1 MDDFSPE
8 EMREFNENLNSMN
21 ASLGTLSGNLDILS
35 RTLNDTSNSL
45 NKSAEELEKTAE
57 RTSIAET
64 KKGEKT
70 AQAND
75 DIEATAKKMAGA
87 LRIATGAVVSFSG
100 ALVSGV
106 EGFDKY
112 SQAVSGFGDSA
123 KQTGDALG
131 GFGKVI
137 GNAVNIITEFTV
149 ITMKQADAQNQ
160 FAKEMNRMGAIVDTT
175 TQELAEQARAAG
187 ASAGDLAEMSVMITQ
202 SSQALA
208 SFGAGTSEG
217 LSNLM
222 EVFALSDE
230 QERTMRR
237 YGYTLREA
245 QEQQLYYIELQ
256 RTSGINMQ
264 AREMT
269 EQDVRI
275 KSLQYAK
282 TLNTLSELTG
292 IQAGQLKEEQAA
304 VQADLRNKIR
314 NMRDQNDIERLKKQL
329 DGNITA
335 EKRASIEAEIKA
347 REQEVQVRLDAGNQ
361 FAGLLGKDMAA
372 KVMNV
377 IGTGAFDENTKELA
391 NLGLNAAE
399 LKDRFA
405 GLTAGSDEYRQAV
418 AETTGELVGGVRRNV
433 DRFGKSME
441 LAANASEIGAAVGIN
456 DTTTDRSMKFMS
468 EEDAVNRVLESF
480 DEVAE
485 STEKGKDA
493 QKDLAAELQV
503 FETNVRTSADEFL
516 NAINPFTGA
525 LGLGTLALGGFTLA
539 LGVATTSLYGM
550 AGSGAGSG
558 ILDMFTGGKGGKVG
572 RGLGAAKNF
581 LTKGA
586 TRFAA
591 PLAAGMSIYSGFSE
605 ASEGR
610 DEADAQLNEVLLA
623 EDSSKAEIQ
632 RAKEQH
638 EIDTKQANRGG
649 AGTAIG
655 GTGGAIAGAA
665 AGAAIGSFI
674 PIIGTAIGGI
684 IGGAL
689 GAYGGAKGG
698 SAIAE
703 NYLSPED
710 LKMYEASDAEYALMT
725 DEEKDKYNEIR
736 DAIKEQ
742 TRLQEEEAERLE
754 KAYNDNYEEIK
765 KIGLYDKDLLGNSEV
780 NFEMLAQ
787 MRDDGSL
794 SQEMLEAMLYDN
806 DLSEA
811 DTALV
816 QKQLDLMK
824 ANAEKDEE
832 KDKKEKE
839 VAEVKEPD
847 ENSGRTLD
855 MSPENLAKIFEADL
869 KATAK
874 RDAEEQAEKERVAVV
889 KAKEEAVKEQITP
902 EVVANALKETGT
914 GAPEGLVDTEQ
925 LLATTK
931 VVEDMVAVAD
941 TTAKTLVTSD
951 LEKKLDGDQGSK
963 KHEDFMAR
971 KEERLAK
978 KLEEGDFKNDTQKEA
993 LERQLAKTR
1002 DIQQERGY
1010 ASNMLPDGVTVDE
1023 VSGKFRA
1030 SAAQVGEDGTQVM
1043 AQLFDNLDEA
1053 KEYTQSDPYATEA
1066 GQALRSELDA
1076 NFAEMMGEV
1085 DASGAALGAPVVDIA
1100 PEPTEDDD
1108 FHYQKDT
1115 GDGQLAQTDTGSGEM
1130 TEYEKRSLALQE
1142 QQIAKLAR
1150 IDNATTETADGT
1162 QKIAINSSV

>member
-21 ASLGTLSGNLDILS
+21 ASLGALNSGLQNLSN
-35 RTLNDTSNSL
+35 TLNQTAQT
-45 NKSAEELEKTAE
+45 NKQSAEENEKSSEKT
-57 RTSIAET
+57 SKAET
-64 KKGEKT
+64 KKTESFNKASDQIETT
-70 AQAND
+70 AD
-75 DIEATAKKMAGA
+75 KMAGA

-106 EGFDKY
+106 DGFDKY
-112 SQAVSGFGDSA
+112 TRAVSGFGDSA
-123 KQTGDALG
+123 KRTGDALG

-137 GNAVNIITEFTV
+137 GNAVNIITEFAV
-149 ITMKQADAQNQ
+149 VTMKQADAQNQ

-175 TQELAEQARAAG
+175 TQGLADQARAAG
-187 ASAGDLAEMSVMITQ
+187 ASAGDLQELAVIITQ

-217 LSNLM
+217 TAKML
-222 EVFALSDE
+222 EVFRLSDD
-230 QERTMRR
+230 QEREMRR
-237 YGYTLREA
+237 YGLTLREA
-245 QEQQLYYIELQ
+245 QEQQAYYIELQ

-282 TLNTLSELTG
+282 TLTTLSELTG

-314 NMRDQNDIERLKKQL
+314 NIRDQNDIERLKKQL

-399 LKDRFA
+399 LKERFA
-405 GLTAGSDEYRQAV
+405 GLTAGSDEYKQAV

-441 LAANASEIGAAVGIN
+441 LAANAGEIGAAVGIN
-456 DTTTDRSMKFMS
+456 DRTTDTARLFASQD
-468 EEDAVNRVLESF
+468 EATNRVLKSF
-480 DEVAE
+480 DKVSEATQEGVD
-485 STEKGKDA
+485 T

-503 FETNVRTSADEFL
+503 FETNVRTAADEFL
-516 NAINPFTGA
+516 NSINPFTGG
-525 LGLGTLALGGFTLA
+525 LGLGTLALGGFTIA
-539 LGVATTSLYGM
+539 LGTATMALYGM

-558 ILDMFTGGKGGKVG
+558 MLDMFTGGRGGGGKRA

-581 LTKGA
+581 LTKGVS
-586 TRFAA
+586 RFAA
-591 PLAAGMSIYSGFSE
+591 PLAAGMSIYSGVSE
-605 ASEGR
+605 ASDGR
-610 DEADAQLNEVLLA
+610 EQADAQLNEVLLA

-638 EIDTKQANRGG
+638 EIDTKQANRKG

-655 GTGGAIAGAA
+655 GAGGALAGAA

-689 GAYGGAKGG
+689 GAWGGSSAG

-710 LKMYEASDAEYALMT
+710 LKMYEASDAEVALMSP
-725 DEEKDKYNEIR
+725 EEREKYDEIR

-742 TRLQEEEAERLE
+742 TRLQEEEATRLE
-754 KAYNDNYEEIK
+754 KAYNDNYEEIQ
-765 KIGLYDKDLLGNSEV
+765 KIGLYDKDLVGNSEV

-787 MRDDGSL
+787 MRDDGTL
-794 SQEMLEAMLYDN
+794 SAEMLETMLYDN
-806 DLSEA
+806 DLSEKDA
-811 DTALV
+811 ELV
-816 QKQLDLMK
+816 QQQLDLMK
-824 ANAEKDEE
+824 ANAEKDEVKE
-832 KDKKEKE
+832 KD
-839 VAEVKEPD
+839 VAEVKEEEVD
-847 ENSGRTLD
+847 GRTLD
-855 MSPENLAKIFEADL
+855 MSPENLAKIFEADI
-869 KATAK
+869 K
-874 RDAEEQAEKERVAVV
+874 AEEKRNAEKQAEQLALAQ
-889 KAKEEAVKEQITP
+889 AKEETVTEQITP
-902 EVVANALKETGT
+902 EVVANALKETGS
-914 GAPEGLVDTEQ
+914 GAPTSEVIDTEQ
-925 LLATTK
+925 LLATTQ
-931 VVEDMVAVAD
+931 VVENMIAD
-941 TTAKTLVTSD
+941 AGQFTGAPALEEITTTAESIPID
-951 LEKKLDGDQGSK
+951 SI
-963 KHEDFMAR
+963 
-971 KEERLAK
+971 
-978 KLEEGDFKNDTQKEA
+978 LEEVKVSSSKVATLIESPAIKKAITTEPMNEATKEFIA
-993 LERQLAKTR
+993 WADSDEGKAEIAQNEAERAEKMAEMKTSAEDQMLSKEDAYREVLASGEYKG
-1002 DIQQERGY
+1002 EA
-1010 ASNMLPDGVTVDE
+1010 ASESIM
-1023 VSGKFRA
+1023 
-1030 SAAQVGEDGTQVM
+1030 
-1043 AQLFDNLDEA
+1043 
-1053 KEYTQSDPYATEA
+1053 
-1066 GQALRSELDA
+1066 GQAEKYLATIDETKKSRMAMDSPL
-1076 NFAEMMGEV
+1076 NTP
-1085 DASGAALGAPVVDIA
+1085 LVDIS
-1100 PEPTEDDD
+1100 PEPTEEDSVAGGKTAD
-1108 FHYQKDT
+1108 
-1115 GDGQLAQTDTGSGEM
+1115 QLAQNATDIKEM
-1130 TEYEKRSLALQE
+1130 TEYEKQSLALQE
-1142 QQIAKLAR
+1142 QQIMRLAR
-1150 IDNATTETADGT
+1150 IENSTLETADGT

>member
-21 ASLGTLSGNLDILS
+21 ASLGALNSGLQNLSN
-35 RTLNDTSNSL
+35 TLNQTAQT
-45 NKSAEELEKTAE
+45 NKQSAEENEKSSEKT
-57 RTSIAET
+57 SKAET
-64 KKGEKT
+64 KKTESFNKASDQIETT
-70 AQAND
+70 AD
-75 DIEATAKKMAGA
+75 KMAGA

-106 EGFDKY
+106 DGFDKY
-112 SQAVSGFGDSA
+112 TRAVSGFGDSA
-123 KQTGDALG
+123 KRTGDALG

-137 GNAVNIITEFTV
+137 GNAVNIITEFAV
-149 ITMKQADAQNQ
+149 VTMKQADAQNQ

-175 TQELAEQARAAG
+175 TQGLADQARAAG
-187 ASAGDLAEMSVMITQ
+187 ASAGDLQELTVIITQ

-217 LSNLM
+217 TAKML
-222 EVFALSDE
+222 EVFRLSDD
-230 QERTMRR
+230 QEREMRR
-237 YGYTLREA
+237 YGLTLREA
-245 QEQQLYYIELQ
+245 QEQQAYYIELQ

-282 TLNTLSELTG
+282 TLTTLSELTG

-314 NMRDQNDIERLKKQL
+314 NIRDQNDIERLKKQL

-399 LKDRFA
+399 LKERFA
-405 GLTAGSDEYRQAV
+405 GLTAGSDEYKQAV

-441 LAANASEIGAAVGIN
+441 LAANAGEIGAAVGIN
-456 DTTTDRSMKFMS
+456 DRTTDTARLFASQD
-468 EEDAVNRVLESF
+468 EATNRVLKSF
-480 DEVAE
+480 DKVSEATQEGVD
-485 STEKGKDA
+485 T

-503 FETNVRTSADEFL
+503 FETNVRTAADEFL
-516 NAINPFTGA
+516 NSINPFTGG
-525 LGLGTLALGGFTLA
+525 LGLGTLALGGFTIA
-539 LGVATTSLYGM
+539 LGTATMALYGM

-558 ILDMFTGGKGGKVG
+558 MLDMFTGGRGGGGKRA

-581 LTKGA
+581 LTKGVS
-586 TRFAA
+586 RFAA
-591 PLAAGMSIYSGFSE
+591 PLAAGMSIYSGVSE
-605 ASEGR
+605 ASDGR
-610 DEADAQLNEVLLA
+610 EQADAQLNEVLLA

-638 EIDTKQANRGG
+638 EIDTKQANRKG

-655 GTGGAIAGAA
+655 GAGGALAGAA

-689 GAYGGAKGG
+689 GAWGGSSAG

-710 LKMYEASDAEYALMT
+710 LKMYEASDAEVALMSP
-725 DEEKDKYNEIR
+725 EEREKYDEIR

-742 TRLQEEEAERLE
+742 TRLQEEEATRLE
-754 KAYNDNYEEIK
+754 KAYNDNYEEIQ
-765 KIGLYDKDLLGNSEV
+765 KIGLYDKDLVGNSEV

-787 MRDDGSL
+787 MRDDGTL
-794 SQEMLEAMLYDN
+794 SAEMLETMLYDN
-806 DLSEA
+806 DLSEKDA
-811 DTALV
+811 ELV
-816 QKQLDLMK
+816 QQQLDLMK
-824 ANAEKDEE
+824 ANAEKDEVKE
-832 KDKKEKE
+832 KD
-839 VAEVKEPD
+839 VAEVKEEEVD
-847 ENSGRTLD
+847 GRTLD
-855 MSPENLAKIFEADL
+855 MSPENLAKIFEADI
-869 KATAK
+869 K
-874 RDAEEQAEKERVAVV
+874 AEEKRNAEKQAEQLALAQ
-889 KAKEEAVKEQITP
+889 AKEETVTEQNTP
-902 EVVANALKETGT
+902 EVVANALKETGS
-914 GAPEGLVDTEQ
+914 GAPTSEVIDTEQ
-925 LLATTK
+925 LLATTQ
-931 VVEDMVAVAD
+931 VVENMIAD
-941 TTAKTLVTSD
+941 AGQFTGAPALEEITTTAESIPID
-951 LEKKLDGDQGSK
+951 SI
-963 KHEDFMAR
+963 
-971 KEERLAK
+971 
-978 KLEEGDFKNDTQKEA
+978 LEEVKVSSSKVATLIESPAIKKAITTEPMNEATKEFIA
-993 LERQLAKTR
+993 WADSDEGKAEIAQNEAERAEK
-1002 DIQQERGY
+1002 
-1010 ASNMLPDGVTVDE
+1010 M
-1023 VSGKFRA
+1023 
-1030 SAAQVGEDGTQVM
+1030 
-1043 AQLFDNLDEA
+1043 
-1053 KEYTQSDPYATEA
+1053 
-1066 GQALRSELDA
+1066 
-1076 NFAEMMGEV
+1076 AEMKTSAEDQMLSKEDAYREV
-1085 DASGAALGAPVVDIA
+1085 LASGEYKGEAASESVIMQAEKYLATIDETKKSRMAMDSPLNTPLVDIS
-1100 PEPTEDDD
+1100 PEPTEEDSVAGGKTAD
-1108 FHYQKDT
+1108 
-1115 GDGQLAQTDTGSGEM
+1115 QLAQNATDIKEM
-1130 TEYEKRSLALQE
+1130 TEYEKQSLALQE
-1142 QQIAKLAR
+1142 QQIMRLAR
-1150 IDNATTETADGT
+1150 IENSTLETADGT